1 MRILNFHPK
10 RFPSFYGWN
19 IMAVGTLGVL
29 CSLPGQTIG
38 VAAFTEPLLEVLGLT
53 RTQMSLAYMIGT
65 MSSAFLLTF
74 AGMAYDRFGAR
85 CTAAAACVGLGCVLL
100 ALSRVDLI
108 VEQVG
113 RWMPFLSPTHVAFG
127 VILLLF
133 FLLRFSGQGVLTMV
147 SRNMMMKWFDRYRGW
162 VTGITGLV
170 IAPMFAVAPM
180 LLNQSVVRTGWRE
193 TWWLLGGVCGFG
205 FALVALLFFRDH
217 PEDYGLLP
225 DGPFRNRARKQTRP
239 EPSVPPAF
247 TLAEAIR
254 TFRFWIFAIGI
265 SLSGFYITGLSF
277 NIASV
282 FETSGYSE
290 AQGFAVFL
298 PGAIIALVLRPFV
311 GWSADRV
318 ALKYILAYMMAALC
332 ISGIGL
338 MRLSHPLGI
347 VMLVAGNGMAG
358 SAFDPLMSV
367 SWPNLF
373 GRKHLGAFSG
383 LAMSVTV
390 FSSAL
395 GPVAYSLCFSYTG
408 AYALSGLGVVLISAL
423 FLGLALCLQET

>member
-1 MRILNFHPK
+1 MRSLNFDPK
-10 RFPSFYGWN
+10 RFPCFYGWI

-38 VAAFTEPLLEVLGLT
+38 VAAFTEPLLEVLGLS

-65 MSSAFLLTF
+65 MCSAFLLTF

-85 CTAAAACVGLGCVLL
+85 RTAAAACVGLGCVLV
-100 ALSRVDLI
+100 ALSRVDRI
-108 VEQVG
+108 VGLVN
-113 RWMPFLSPTHVAFG
+113 RWIPVLSPAQTGFG

-170 IAPMFAVAPM
+170 IAPIFALAPM
-180 LLNQSVVRTGWRE
+180 LLNQGVMRIGWRD
-193 TWWLLGGVCGFG
+193 TWWVLGCVCGFG
-205 FALVALLFFRDH
+205 FALVALVFFRDH

-225 DGPFRNRARKQTRP
+225 DGPFRNRVRKQMRP
-239 EPSVPPAF
+239 VPSVPPAF
-247 TLAEAIR
+247 TLGEALR
-254 TFRFWIFAIGI
+254 TFRFWVFAIGI

-277 NIASV
+277 HIASV
-282 FETSGYSE
+282 FETSGYSA

-311 GWSADRV
+311 GWSADRIP
-318 ALKYILAYMMAALC
+318 LKYILAYMMTALC
-332 ISGIGL
+332 ISGVGL
-338 MRLSHPLGI
+338 MRLSQPLGI
-347 VMLVAGNGMAG
+347 GMMVAGNGMAG

-373 GRKHLGAFSG
+373 GRKHLGAISG
-383 LAMSVTV
+383 MAMSVTV

-395 GPVAYSLCFSYTG
+395 GPLAYSLCYSYTG
-408 AYALSGLGVVLISAL
+408 AYVLSGMGVVIISAV
-423 FLGLALCLQET
+423 FLVLALCTRDT

>member
-1 MRILNFHPK
+1 
-10 RFPSFYGWN
+10 
-19 IMAVGTLGVL
+19 MAVGTLGVL

-38 VAAFTEPLLEVLGLT
+38 VAAFTEPLLDVLGLT

-85 CTAAAACVGLGCVLL
+85 RTAASACVGLGCVLV
-100 ALSRVDLI
+100 ALSRVDRI
-108 VEQVG
+108 VGWVG
-113 RWMPFLSPTHVAFG
+113 EWIPSVSPARIGFG

-170 IAPMFAVAPM
+170 IAPLFALAPL
-180 LLNQSVVRTGWRE
+180 LLNQGVLRLGWRE
-193 TWWLLGGVCGFG
+193 TWWLLGWVCGFG

-225 DGPFRNRARKQTRP
+225 DGPFRNRVRTHTRP
-239 EPSVPPAF
+239 EPAVPPAF
-247 TLAEAIR
+247 TLGEAIL
-254 TFRFWIFAIGI
+254 TFRFWVFAIGI

-277 NIASV
+277 HIASV
-282 FETSGYSE
+282 FETSGYSA

-298 PGAIIALVLRPFV
+298 PGATIALVLRPFV
-311 GWSADRV
+311 GWSADRIP
-318 ALKYILAYMMAALC
+318 LKYILAYMMTALC
-332 ISGIGL
+332 ISGTGL
-338 MRLSHPLGI
+338 MLLSHPSGI
-347 VMLVAGNGMAG
+347 VLLVIGNGMAG

-373 GRKHLGAFSG
+373 GRQHLGAISG
-383 LAMSVTV
+383 LAMAVTV

-395 GPVAYSLCFSYTG
+395 GPLAYSLCYSYTG
-408 AYALSGLGVVLISAL
+408 AYVLSGLGVVLISAV
-423 FLGLALCLQET
+423 FLGLALCTRNT